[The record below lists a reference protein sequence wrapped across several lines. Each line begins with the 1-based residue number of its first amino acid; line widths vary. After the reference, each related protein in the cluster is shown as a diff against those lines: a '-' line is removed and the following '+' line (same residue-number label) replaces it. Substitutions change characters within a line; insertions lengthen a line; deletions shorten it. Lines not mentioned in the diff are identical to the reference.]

1 MKNILFH
8 SNQLGIR
15 GCEVAMYDYA
25 NHNEKLLNNKSYII
39 SKKNSDMGAFQKFK
53 NRFDVFLYD
62 DFNEIEDII
71 TKYNIDYTYFIKAGD
86 IDGRLTKSSKNLIHA
101 VFQHY
106 NPHGDKYVYVSK
118 WLSRIMAK
126 NENDYIPH
134 IVDMP
139 SVNQNLRIKLNIP
152 EEAIVFGRHGGY
164 DEFNL
169 GYAQK
174 AIKDSLDENKNIY
187 FVFMNTRP
195 FVNHER
201 VKYINSTYDFQNK
214 SNFIGMC
221 DAMIHARQIGE
232 SFGLSI
238 AEFLFHDK
246 PVISSKE
253 GVDKHHH
260 YMLSD
265 KGLWYSSYE
274 ECKKNILNFK
284 KNQYEPNYFKVLVEE
299 FTPQNV
305 MKRFDNIFLR

>member
-25 NHNEKLLNNKSYII
+25 HYNEKLLNNKSYII
-39 SKKNSDMGAFQKFK
+39 SKKNSDMGALKKFQ
-53 NRFDVFLYD
+53 NRFDVFLYN
-62 DFNEIEDII
+62 DFDEIEDII
-71 TKYNIDYTYFIKAGD
+71 KRYNINYTYFIKAGD
-86 IDGRLTKSSKNLIHA
+86 VDGKLTKSSINLVHS

-118 WLSRIMAK
+118 WLSQIMAK

-134 IVDMP
+134 IVDLP
-139 SVNQNLRIKLNIP
+139 KVNQNLRIKLNIP

-169 GYAQK
+169 NYTQK
-174 AIKDSLDENKNIY
+174 AIKDSLKENDNIY
-187 FVFMNTRP
+187 FVFMNTKP
-195 FVNHER
+195 FITHER
-201 VKYINSTYDFQNK
+201 VKYINPTYDFQNK

-246 PVISSKE
+246 PVISSRE

-274 ECKKNILNFK
+274 ECKNLILKFK
-284 KNQYEPNYFKVLVEE
+284 KNEYEPNYFKILVED

-305 MKRFDNIFLR
+305 MKRFENIFLK